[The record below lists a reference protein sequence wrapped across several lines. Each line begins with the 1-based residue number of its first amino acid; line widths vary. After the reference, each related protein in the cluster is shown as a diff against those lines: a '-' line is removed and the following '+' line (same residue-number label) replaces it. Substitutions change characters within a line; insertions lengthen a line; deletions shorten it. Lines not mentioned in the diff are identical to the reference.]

1 LQIDNKLF
9 KGLLTLTG
17 TAIASML
24 QEYKTG
30 QFKHIEFLQKNSSGD
45 FDAITAIIQDVQDNS
60 AQCYEFQCSHLVS
73 LMTSLTVQ
81 EHVQIIH
88 KRAHL
93 YPVSETEEKGLWA

>member
-1 LQIDNKLF
+1 VEIPTLQLDNKLF
-9 KGLLTLTG
+9 KGLFTLTG

-30 QFKHIEFLQKNSSGD
+30 QYKHIEFSQKNSSGD
-45 FDAITAIIQDVQDNS
+45 FDVITAIIQDVQDNS
-60 AQCYEFQCSHLVS
+60 AQCYEFRCSHLVS

-88 KRAHL
+88 KRAYL
-93 YPVSETEEKGLWA
+93 CPV